1 MKISETRT
9 IEELAAIVA
18 VLKNLRSA
26 FENGL
31 ARSER
36 RSTLGAEF
44 ADMSKSWGFHVK
56 SNWSES

>member
-36 RSTLGAEF
+36 RSALGAEF
-44 ADMSKSWGFHVK
+44 SDIPKSWAFHVK